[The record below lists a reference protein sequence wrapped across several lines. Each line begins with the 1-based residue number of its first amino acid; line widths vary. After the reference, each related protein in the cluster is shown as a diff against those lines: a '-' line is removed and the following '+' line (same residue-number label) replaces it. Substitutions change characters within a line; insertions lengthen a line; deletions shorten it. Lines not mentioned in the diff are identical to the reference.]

1 MRWHSLQGTPRG
13 YPRRAPLEYSL
24 GDGERE
30 RRSQLAL
37 SPEAVLYCPCQFSKP
52 NNRNAMTTILVVD
65 DDPKIN
71 SVLSRGLRFEGY
83 TVHVAADGNEALRIT
98 RAEPPDLVIL
108 DVMLPGID
116 GLEVCRR
123 LRRGTNVPI
132 LMLTARDA
140 VPDRIA
146 GLDSGADD
154 YLVKPF
160 DFDELLA
167 RVRALLRRAHP
178 QAGGTL
184 TFADLR
190 LDTGTREVHR
200 GKRRIELTTRE
211 YELLLL
217 FMRHPRQVLTREQ
230 ILEQVWGDADVESNA
245 IEVHIARL
253 RDKLEAEGKE
263 RLIQTI
269 RGAGYAFRED
279 ER

>member
-1 MRWHSLQGTPRG
+1 
-13 YPRRAPLEYSL
+13 
-24 GDGERE
+24 
-30 RRSQLAL
+30 
-37 SPEAVLYCPCQFSKP
+37 
-52 NNRNAMTTILVVD
+52 MTTILVVD

-71 SVLSRGLRFEGY
+71 SVLHRGLRFEGY
-83 TVHVAADGNEALRIT
+83 TVHVAHDGPEALRVA
-98 RAEPPDLVIL
+98 REAALDLVVL
-108 DVMLPGID
+108 DLMLPGMD

-123 LRRGTNVPI
+123 LRLGTNVPI
-132 LMLTARDA
+132 LILTARDA

-167 RVRALLRRAHP
+167 RVRALLRRSQP
-178 QAGGTL
+178 QTSGAL
-184 TFADLR
+184 TFANLR
-190 LDTGTREVHR
+190 LDTGTREVYR
-200 GKRRIELTTRE
+200 DERRIDLTTRE

-217 FMRHPRQVLTREQ
+217 FLRHPRQVLTREQ
-230 ILEQVWGDADVESNA
+230 ILEQIWRDSDLESNA

-253 RDKLEAEGKE
+253 RDKLEAGASE

-269 RGAGYAFRED
+269 RGAGYALRED

>member
-1 MRWHSLQGTPRG
+1 M
-13 YPRRAPLEYSL
+13 
-24 GDGERE
+24 
-30 RRSQLAL
+30 
-37 SPEAVLYCPCQFSKP
+37 V
-52 NNRNAMTTILVVD
+52 TILVVD
-65 DDPKIN
+65 DDPKIL
-71 SVLSRGLRFEGY
+71 SVLGRGLRFEGY
-83 TVHVAADGNEALRIT
+83 DVQLAADGSEALRIS
-98 RAEPPDLVIL
+98 RMEPPDLVVL
-108 DVMLPGID
+108 DVMLPGMD

-123 LRRGTNVPI
+123 LRRGTNAPI

-167 RVRALLRRAHP
+167 RVRALLRRVQP
-178 QAGGTL
+178 QAGELL

-190 LDTGTREVHR
+190 LNSGTREAYR
-200 GKRRIELTTRE
+200 DSRRIDLTTRE

-230 ILEQVWGDADVESNA
+230 IRDQVWGDALVDSNA
-245 IEVHIARL
+245 IEVHIGRL
-253 RDKLEAEGKE
+253 RDKLEAGNEQ

-269 RGAGYAFRED
+269 RGAGYALRED
-279 ER
+279 

>member
-1 MRWHSLQGTPRG
+1 MP
-13 YPRRAPLEYSL
+13 A
-24 GDGERE
+24 
-30 RRSQLAL
+30 
-37 SPEAVLYCPCQFSKP
+37 
-52 NNRNAMTTILVVD
+52 ILVVD
-65 DDPKIN
+65 DDPHIR
-71 SVLSRGLRFEGY
+71 SAVSRGLRFEGY
-83 TVHVAADGNEALRIT
+83 DVQIAADGAQALEIARV
-98 RAEPPDLVIL
+98 EPPDLVVL

-123 LRRGTNVPI
+123 LRRGLASPI

-167 RVRALLRRAHP
+167 RIRALLRRIQP
-178 QAGGTL
+178 VGDDVL
-184 TFADLR
+184 RYADLR
-190 LDTGTREVHR
+190 LETGPRQAWRDE
-200 GKRRIELTTRE
+200 RRIDLTTRE

-217 FMRHPRQVLTREQ
+217 FLRHPRQVLTREQ
-230 ILEQVWGDADVESNA
+230 ILDRVWGAADVDSNA

-253 RDKLEAEGKE
+253 REKLEADAEP

-269 RGAGYAFRED
+269 RGAGYALRSQE
-279 ER
+279 E